1 METFNIDI
9 DTSPIAR
16 EVDGIS
22 NHVKVTTGAVV
33 AMQAAVVNEEV
44 KAADRITTNV
54 NKGFYT
60 LIQSQISQKVAK
72 LQSEVDAHLMEMTNQ
87 KQALLAIK
95 GRMEKD
101 YQMVSKRYNKLFNSL
116 NTNLKNRIYNLDT
129 PLMNFADKEQL
140 RLENR
145 RKMLTAT
152 VPIAQLEP
160 IALSQN
166 IIASNAKAKGASILG
181 IIKKYVKTLIEQDLL
196 TDEILLS
203 KRVADNQNS
212 QTIYTPV
219 VIADFIWNKNTP
231 AAFDIVSSE
240 EILQKHSQAK
250 VSNKLQDM
258 VSELEWSKNE
268 KTSKKI
274 QVTFEKAVSNSSA
287 NNDIKELAR
296 KLFSKN
302 EITTF

>member
-1 METFNIDI
+1 MATYNINI
-9 DTSPIAR
+9 DTSPIAH
-16 EVDGIS
+16 EVNGIS
-22 NHVKVTTGAVV
+22 NHVKATTGAVV
-33 AMQAAVVNEEV
+33 AMQAAVINEEV
-44 KAADRITTNV
+44 KAADRICTNV

-72 LQSEVDAHLMEMTNQ
+72 LQSEVDAHLMELTNQ

-116 NTNLKNRIYNLDT
+116 NTNLKNRIYNIDT

-140 RLENR
+140 RLANR
-145 RKMLTAT
+145 RKILTAT
-152 VPIAQLEP
+152 VPIAQSEP

-166 IIASNAKAKGASILG
+166 IVASNAKSKGARIIG

-203 KRVADNQNS
+203 KKVPDNQYS
-212 QTIYTPV
+212 KTIYAPV

-231 AAFDIVSSE
+231 AVFDVVSPE
-240 EILQKHSQAK
+240 EILNKHTQSI
-250 VSNKLQDM
+250 VSNKLQDK
-258 VSELEWSKNE
+258 VGEIEWFKIE
-268 KTSKKI
+268 EAGKKI
-274 QVTFEKAVSNSSA
+274 QVAFEKAVSNSSA

-302 EITTF
+302 ETLTF